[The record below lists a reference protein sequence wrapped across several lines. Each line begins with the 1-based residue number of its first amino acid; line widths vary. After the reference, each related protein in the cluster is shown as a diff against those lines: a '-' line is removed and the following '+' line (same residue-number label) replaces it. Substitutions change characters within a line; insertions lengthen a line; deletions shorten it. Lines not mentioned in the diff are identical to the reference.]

1 MTNDPDF
8 QPLLPSELTLAKL
21 EEIYRKL
28 IFSTT
33 IHHGSPAPPFYTLDE
48 EGNLVPIDPDSE
60 LGRRLMG
67 KGPDES

>member
-1 MTNDPDF
+1 MITDPDF
-8 QPLLPSELTLAKL
+8 QPLPPSELTLAKL
-21 EEIYRKL
+21 T
-28 IFSTT
+28 SSGSAV
-33 IHHGSPAPPFYTLDE
+33 HHGSPAPPFYTLDE